1 MYPQPRNRRS
11 GVSGWEGG
19 STVSTTGRRLLVA
32 VVGDSNL
39 GQNDPKIE
47 IARDVGRLL
56 VDSGYRVVTG
66 GLGGVMAAAMD
77 GARTSARYA
86 DGDTIAILP
95 GYDPNEASSSADIVL
110 ATGMNLARNL
120 IVANCDGVIAIGGGA
135 GTLSEIAL
143 AWQMRRPVVALA
155 VDGWSKKLGASRI
168 DGRVRQADV
177 EDDQVHAAST
187 PSDAVTMIAEIMPRY
202 MKRMRQ
208 V

>member
-1 MYPQPRNRRS
+1 M
-11 GVSGWEGG
+11 
-19 STVSTTGRRLLVA
+19 STTARRLLVA
-32 VVGDSNL
+32 VIGDSNL
-39 GQNDPKIE
+39 GQNDLKIE
-47 IARDVGRLL
+47 LARDVGRLL
-56 VDSGYRVVTG
+56 VDSGFRVVTG

-77 GARTSARYA
+77 GAHTSARYA
-86 DGDTIAILP
+86 DGDTIAVLP
-95 GYDPNEASSSADIVL
+95 GHDPNEASSSADIVL

-120 IVANCDGVIAIGGGA
+120 IVANSDGVIAIGGGA

-168 DGRVRQADV
+168 DGRVRQSDV

-187 PSDAVTMIAEIMPRY
+187 PADAVRMIAELMPRY
-202 MKRMRQ
+202 SKRMRH

>member
-1 MYPQPRNRRS
+1 MSSTARRP
-11 GVSGWEGG
+11 
-19 STVSTTGRRLLVA
+19 LVA

-39 GQNDPKIE
+39 DRNDPKIE

-56 VDSGYRVVTG
+56 VDSGCRVVTG

-77 GARTSARYA
+77 GAHTSARYA
-86 DGDTIAILP
+86 DGVTIAVLP

-110 ATGMNLARNL
+110 ATGMNLVRNL

-143 AWQMRRPVVALA
+143 AWQMRRPIVALV

-177 EDDQVHAAST
+177 LDDQVHAASS
-187 PSDAVTMIAEIMPRY
+187 PADAVRLIVDLMPKY
-202 MKRMRQ
+202 AKRMRF

>member
-1 MYPQPRNRRS
+1 M
-11 GVSGWEGG
+11 
-19 STVSTTGRRLLVA
+19 STTARRPLVA

-39 GQNDPKIE
+39 DQNDPKIE

-56 VDSGYRVVTG
+56 VDSECRVVTG

-77 GARTSARYA
+77 GAHTSARYA

-143 AWQMRRPVVALA
+143 AWQMRRPVVALD

-177 EDDQVHAAST
+177 KDDQVHAVSSPA
-187 PSDAVTMIAEIMPRY
+187 DAVRLIVDLIPRY
-202 MKRMRQ
+202 AKRMR
-208 V
+208 VV

>member
-1 MYPQPRNRRS
+1 M
-11 GVSGWEGG
+11 
-19 STVSTTGRRLLVA
+19 STTARRLLVA
-32 VVGDSNL
+32 VVGDSKL

-47 IARDVGRLL
+47 IARGVGRLL

-77 GARTSARYA
+77 GARTSAKYA

-120 IVANCDGVIAIGGGA
+120 IVANSDGVIAIGGGA
-135 GTLSEIAL
+135 GTLSEMAL
-143 AWQMRRPVVALA
+143 AWQMRRPLVALA
-155 VDGWSKKLGASRI
+155 VDGWSKKLCASRI
-168 DGRVRQADV
+168 DERVRQPDL
-177 EDDQVHAAST
+177 EDDQVYAAST
-187 PSDAVTMIAEIMPRY
+187 PAEAVSMIAELMPRH
-202 MKRMRQ
+202 MRRMRQ